1 MNIFKLFAVTGA
13 GMGAQRNRMSV
24 VAGNLANA
32 ETTRTPEGGPYRRRN
47 ILFRAAP
54 VREEAPTLLTASSA
68 APVKTSP
75 WIPLRTSL
83 HGRDE
88 ECQTVAV
95 AGVRESLRAPRKTYD
110 PHHPDADA
118 EGYVSYPDINTMEEM
133 VDMLS
138 AARSYEAN
146 LTAFNTT
153 KTLIRRL
160 LEIGR
165 A

>member
-54 VREEAPTLLTASSA
+54 VQEEAPTSLTANSA
-68 APVKTSP
+68 APSRTSA
-75 WIPLRTSL
+75 WLPLRPSL
-83 HGRDE
+83 HGRAE
-88 ECQTVAV
+88 EFQAVAV
-95 AGVRESLRAPRKTYD
+95 AGVRESARAPRKVYD
-110 PHHPDADA
+110 PHHPDADT
-118 EGYVSYPDINTMEEM
+118 EGYVAYPDINTMEEM